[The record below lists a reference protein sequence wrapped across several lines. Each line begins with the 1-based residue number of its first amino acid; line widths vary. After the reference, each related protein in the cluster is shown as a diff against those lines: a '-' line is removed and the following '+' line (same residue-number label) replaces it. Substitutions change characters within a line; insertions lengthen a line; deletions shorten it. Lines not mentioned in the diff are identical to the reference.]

1 MSDLKDR
8 LDRELA
14 RVVPARDARAV
25 IDTRV
30 ARRRRRRTV
39 LLPAVTL
46 ILTAGLVAGLTFAFR
61 AAPPPGPADAAS
73 IAMPGEPFQAIVYED
88 ALWALTSQPG
98 CDGPACPGFVVK
110 VDTLKGEVTGQVA
123 ITSPTGLT
131 AGAGSIWLASF
142 ADATLIR
149 LDPETAT
156 VDATIPLVLPG
167 EEPGSDWKFLPTYV
181 DANDDGVWVS
191 TARGAVAHIDP
202 ATDRVVDVVPLPPA
216 TVGGVA
222 IGEESI
228 WVGNGL
234 GGMIRVDPQTHR
246 VDDGVPIDDE
256 VGRRLSVESPYTR
269 GGSVW
274 LVGGWGR
281 PVEELGEKYYESTER
296 QALVQI
302 DERTGEVVSILDLP
316 KEATWAW
323 LLDDGDLWL
332 VEGDGASL
340 RRVDLVSGQLGPRV
354 GVPFGR
360 PLVVSGTSVWIAEGT
375 NLRAFELPQGGS
387 VTSPSPSI
395 SAVSGNGS
403 IYFRSQIRAGVP
415 TDWEAVSSDGT
426 GRHTVFPASGP
437 FVPDHVAFSPDS
449 ERLAVSLVGRLGIW
463 LADPDGSDVTQLTDG
478 ANDAWPAWSPDGTKI
493 AFAGSSASEPCPD
506 DVFYYGCPRDLY
518 VVNADATGLHMV
530 ASSAWSP
537 SWSPDGERIAFQAS
551 GATGGTAIAIVNAD
565 GTGRT
570 VLASTG
576 QGSNLAPAWSPDG
589 STIVYS
595 SIRREDWGIFAMPA
609 SGGPERELVPTGSSF
624 GYVDDPTWSPD
635 GSRIAF
641 VADSGIAVM
650 RPDGSGI
657 TQLVVQQG
665 RYPAG
670 AIAWQPVP

>member
-1 MSDLKDR
+1 MAELKER
-8 LDRELA
+8 LDRELSAITPSAGA
-14 RVVPARDARAV
+14 RTAV
-25 IDTRV
+25 DRRLD
-30 ARRRRRRTV
+30 RRRRRRRIALPFATV
-39 LLPAVTL
+39 L
-46 ILTAGLVAGLTFAFR
+46 ITAAIVGGLAYAFR
-61 AAPPPGPADAAS
+61 PVPPPGPADVAS
-73 IAMPGEPFQAIVYED
+73 IPLPGEPFQAIVYGD
-88 ALWALTSQPG
+88 ALWALTTDPG
-98 CDGPACPGFVVK
+98 CDGPACRGFVVK
-110 VDTLKGEVTGQVA
+110 VDTVRGEVTAEVPV
-123 ITSPTGLT
+123 TSPTGLT

-142 ADATLIR
+142 TDATLLR
-149 LDPETAT
+149 LDPETAD
-156 VDATIPLVLPG
+156 VVATIPLVLPG
-167 EEPGSDWKFLPTYV
+167 EEPGSDWKFLPTHV
-181 DANDDGVWVS
+181 DANEGGVWVS

-202 ATDRVVDVVPLPPA
+202 ASNTVVDVVPLPPESL
-216 TVGGVA
+216 GGVA
-222 IGEESI
+222 IGREGI
-228 WVGNGL
+228 WLDNGL
-234 GGMIRVDPQTHR
+234 GGVIKVDPETHQAEQE
-246 VDDGVPIDDE
+246 GSIDDE
-256 VGRRLSVESPYTR
+256 AGRRLSMGTPIAR
-269 GGSVW
+269 GGSLW
-274 LVGGWGR
+274 LVGNWAR
-281 PVEELGEKYYESTER
+281 PVEEFGEEFYEATDR
-296 QALVQI
+296 QALVRI
-302 DERTGEVVSILDLP
+302 EESTGEVSMILDLP
-316 KEATWAW
+316 KQRCCAR
-323 LLDDGDLWL
+323 LLDDGDVWL

-340 RRVDLVSGQLGPRV
+340 RRLDPVSGQLGPRV

-360 PLVVSGTSVWIAEGT
+360 PLAVSRTSVWVAEGM

-387 VTSPSPSI
+387 IPTPSPSI

-463 LADPDGSDVTQLTDG
+463 LADPDGSDLTQLTDG
-478 ANDAWPAWSPDGTKI
+478 ANDAWPVWSPDGKKI

-518 VVNADATGLHMV
+518 VVNADATGLRMV
-530 ASSAWSP
+530 ASGARSP
-537 SWSPDGERIAFQAS
+537 SWSPDGERIVFQTS

-595 SIRREDWGIFAMPA
+595 SIRREDWGIFAIPA